1 MAAGATYEPIA
12 TTTTTNN
19 TTQTITFSSIPGT
32 YTDLVLV
39 AVGAMTTNTTDGTIL
54 INSDTANNY
63 SRTYM
68 YGDGTSAASGR
79 NAPIDAAYGFYWST
93 GQCNAIW
100 HFMNYSNTTTY
111 KTILTR
117 NNNPGHSTY
126 AGVGLWRSTS
136 AITRLDIQPVS
147 TTKWDTGTTFTLYG
161 IAAA

>member
-12 TTTTTNN
+12 TTTLGSN
-19 TTQTITFSSIPGT
+19 THTVTFSSIPGT

-39 AVGAMTTNTTDGTIL
+39 MSGSITTGATDGCIV

-68 YGDGTSAASGR
+68 YGNGSSAASGR
-79 NAPIDAAYGFYWST
+79 NAPIDAAYGTYWDT
-93 GQCNAIW
+93 GMSNSIW

-117 NNNPGHSTY
+117 NNAPSNSTY
-126 AGVGLWRSTS
+126 AGVGIWRSTS
-136 AITRLDIQPVS
+136 AITRLDIQPSVLARDWVS
-147 TTKWDTGTTFTLYG
+147 GSTFTLYG
-161 IAAA
+161 ITAA